1 MSILTRLLTDD
12 ELAAAGIEP
21 APIAHET
28 FIQVFAVHDGELEIV
43 DEGDTVSPADD
54 DTPPAPKRIGPVV
67 WAWAITTGVAFG
79 AITYAAA
86 VSS

>member
-1 MSILTRLLTDD
+1 MSILTRPLTDQ
-12 ELAAAGIEP
+12 ELADAGIEP
-21 APIAHET
+21 APIAHEAFT
-28 FIQVFAVHDGELEIV
+28 QVFAVQDGELEIV
-43 DEGDTVSPADD
+43 DESDE